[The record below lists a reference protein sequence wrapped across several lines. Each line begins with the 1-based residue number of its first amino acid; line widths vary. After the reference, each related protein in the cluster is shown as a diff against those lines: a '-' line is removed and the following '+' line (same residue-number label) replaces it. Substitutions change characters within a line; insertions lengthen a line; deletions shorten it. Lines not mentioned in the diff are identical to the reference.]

1 VRAVTT
7 DPLIEG
13 VYSHRLPDAA
23 RAVVDDVE
31 APDEARS
38 GAAAALATCERIG
51 RRVEA
56 ERDRLIALLRTD
68 GREVG
73 VEGRTGPRQ
82 DHTIRL
88 TVSDVLAADRA
99 AATLEA
105 DGFER
110 WERWSG
116 GAAESFRRTA
126 GQMTLGRT
134 DDVTTVVRLRWA
146 EPRDRNRFDRVFR
159 PTSGDWDMVG
169 LPPWA
174 WWGYPLVRPVR
185 LLAERAGLRRRHESG
200 LGPYLSTP
208 DGLIDPL
215 LAFAGVGEGDL
226 LMDVG
231 CGDGRLVT
239 GAAARF
245 GCRAVGIERSQ
256 ELVDLA
262 RDRVRTLQLT
272 ERVRIDHA
280 DARTVDLDDV
290 TVLLMFLP
298 VVIAA
303 DLLTDSLQRLPAG
316 ARLVIHE
323 QSRPPSGLL
332 TDGVESEL
340 LLGPDAVTVAHRW
353 TVREPSSGSR
363 SRVRR

>member
-1 VRAVTT
+1 MRAVTT

-13 VYSHRLPDAA
+13 VYTHRLPDAA

-31 APDEARS
+31 ASDEARS
-38 GAAAALATCERIG
+38 RAAAALATCERIG
-51 RRVEA
+51 QRVDA
-56 ERDRLIALLRTD
+56 ERDRLVALLRTD

-73 VEGRTGPRQ
+73 VEGRSGPRQ

-88 TVSDVLAADRA
+88 TVPDVGAADRA
-99 AATLEA
+99 AATLAA
-105 DGFER
+105 DGFDR

-126 GQMTLGRT
+126 DQMTLGRT

-146 EPRDRNRFDRVFR
+146 EPPDRNRFDRVVR
-159 PTSGDWDMVG
+159 PTAGDWDMVG
-169 LPPWA
+169 LPSWA

-185 LLAERAGLRRRHESG
+185 LLAERAGLRPRHESG

-215 LAFAGVGEGDL
+215 LDFAGVSESDL
-226 LMDVG
+226 IMDLG

-245 GCRAVGIERSQ
+245 GCRAVGVEQSA
-256 ELVDLA
+256 ELVTRA
-262 RDRVRTLQLT
+262 RDRVRVHRLT
-272 ERVRIDHA
+272 DLVRIDHA
-280 DARTVDLDDV
+280 DARTVEMGDV

-303 DLLTDSLQRLPAG
+303 DLLTDSLRRLPAG

-323 QSRPPSGLL
+323 QSRPPAALL
-332 TDGVESEL
+332 TAGVESTL
-340 LLGPDAVTVAHRW
+340 LLGPDAVTIAHRW
-353 TVREPSSGSR
+353 TADARAS
-363 SRVRR
+363 

>member
-1 VRAVTT
+1 MVTT

-13 VYSHRLPDAA
+13 VYRHRLPDAA
-23 RAVVDDVE
+23 SALVDDE
-31 APDEARS
+31 DASDEDRS
-38 GAAAALATCERIG
+38 RAAEALATCVRIG
-51 RRVEA
+51 ERVDR
-56 ERDRLIALLRTD
+56 ERNRILELLRA
-68 GREVG
+68 GGQELG
-73 VEGRTGPRQ
+73 VTGRTGPRQ

-88 TVSDVLAADRA
+88 TVTDVRAADRA
-99 AATLEA
+99 AATLEH

-116 GAAESFRRTA
+116 GAGASFRRTA
-126 GQMTLGRT
+126 DHMTLGRT
-134 DDVTTVVRLRWA
+134 SDVTTVVRIRWA

-159 PTSGDWDMVG
+159 PTAGDWDMVD
-169 LPPWA
+169 LPRSA

-208 DGLIDPL
+208 NGLIDPL
-215 LAFAGVGEGDL
+215 LDFAGVSEDDL
-226 LMDVG
+226 IMDVG
-231 CGDGRLVT
+231 CGDGRLVA

-245 GCRAVGIERSQ
+245 GCRAVGIEQSA
-256 ELVDLA
+256 ELVARA
-262 RDRVRTLQLT
+262 RDRVRTDRLT
-272 ERVRIDHA
+272 DRVRIDHA
-280 DARTVDLDDV
+280 DARTVDMGDV

-303 DLLTDSLQRLPAG
+303 DLLADALRRLPSG

-323 QSRPPSGLL
+323 QSRLPSALL
-332 TDGVESEL
+332 TAGVESEL

-353 TVREPSSGSR
+353 TAKGPAS
-363 SRVRR
+363 